1 MILTKEIHNIS
12 IFTHKLK
19 KETPLSQE
27 EWTQAIKSIDNLI
40 KKIAEIFIQTCAKPP
55 PPPPLLTEKTKQ
67 QGGYLPK
74 QLQKLWKKQ
83 LKIHHYTR
91 KIIHLTQHDTNWRNH
106 SKIIN
111 MALDLPKPPQVA
123 MPITT
128 WIQEMAKIGKEAK

>member
-74 QLQKLWKKQ
+74 QLQKL
-83 LKIHHYTR
+83 
-91 KIIHLTQHDTNWRNH
+91 
-106 SKIIN
+106 
-111 MALDLPKPPQVA
+111 
-123 MPITT
+123 
-128 WIQEMAKIGKEAK
+128 